1 MLNPKPHIS
10 KKRYLKISAKKWE
23 KKNKSKHVDKAK
35 FSETISRDKE
45 GGGSGIYA
53 PGIPVSGNW
62 KRCWVREEDECALI
76 KGRHRHDRCYSTRY
90 KNFLC
95 VSRYRNTRCSKR

>member
-23 KKNKSKHVDKAK
+23 KKNESKHVDKAK